1 MLAAAGACSQVTS
14 FTVSR
19 KTAHL
24 SEDMHQY
31 VLAHSAPVTELEQDL
46 IDETQ
51 RLLPD
56 WATMQISPEQA
67 VFTRLLTKAL
77 GTRFAVEVGTFTGF
91 SALAIAR
98 GLAEDGRLLCL
109 DVSEEYTS
117 VARRYWERAGVA
129 DRVELRL
136 APALESLRALPAEPA
151 IDLVFID
158 ADKTEYVDY
167 WEELVPRMR
176 PGGVLLVDN
185 VFQDGRVLDTSD
197 DSPGVTAIR
206 RFNEHVAHDDRVEA
220 VVLPISDG
228 LTFARRR

>member
-1 MLAAAGACSQVTS
+1 
-14 FTVSR
+14 
-19 KTAHL
+19 
-24 SEDMHQY
+24 MHHY
-31 VLAHSAPVTELEQDL
+31 VLAHSAPVTELEREL

-56 WATMQISPEQA
+56 WADMQISPEQA
-67 VFTRLLTKAL
+67 AFTRLLTKAL

-98 GLAEDGRLLCL
+98 GLAEGGRLLCL

-136 APALESLRALPAEPA
+136 GPALESLRALPAEPA

-176 PGGVLLVDN
+176 PGGILLVDN

-197 DSPGVTAIR
+197 DSPGVMAIR
-206 RFNEHVAHDDRVEA
+206 RFNEHVAHDNRVEA